1 MPIAVVLEP
10 PLTLFFLQLFHT
22 FYHRCWCPRFLFGS
36 FSGLQLIRDTRIM
49 NIFLTRQA
57 GDSLEVL
64 RSNGLWTS
72 LFVFGFIVDWV
83 RALHTQAWAQHRGLY
98 VSWSW
103 VLTLWQ
109 ETTIMTPMSNA
120 ATPVSVVTKQVA
132 ARNNIQDDF
141 VELELKFKCKL
152 LH

>member
-72 LFVFGFIVDWV
+72 LFVFGFIV
-83 RALHTQAWAQHRGLY
+83 RALLHTQAWAQHRGLY